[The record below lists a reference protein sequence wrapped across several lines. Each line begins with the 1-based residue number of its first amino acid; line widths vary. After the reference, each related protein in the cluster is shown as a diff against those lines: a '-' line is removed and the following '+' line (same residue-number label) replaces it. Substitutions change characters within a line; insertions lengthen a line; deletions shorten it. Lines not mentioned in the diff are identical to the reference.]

1 MRPLKAQDKIKL
13 RWTNFHVELITKVVI
28 NYKKLAEKIDNLTSR
43 QSRGRASEGDWQQ
56 GSLLSK
62 SGPGVLSLGRQ

>member
-43 QSRGRASEGDWQQ
+43 QSRGRASEGD
-56 GSLLSK
+56 
-62 SGPGVLSLGRQ
+62 